1 MNKETKVEGRLR
13 RLSAAALLALALC
26 ASGCSLLGGDG
37 PSDDDM
43 EAMEQ
48 AEEQIQACEEEFL
61 EDGYVPAD
69 RREDAAEAV
78 GELAEELMDDGILS
92 DYAVSGANVWLQYE
106 SGLQLVYVPRTAG
119 TDSASLEA
127 SYEIVTCQPYR
138 DDYPA
143 ELAEE
148 MELPDAAAELL
159 EQQSEEWEFRDNW
172 DMERVSLNHLEDLGE
187 NQFILWHGHGG
198 WTEETHSFLATGEE
212 FDEDE
217 YREGGS
223 YYEDF
228 QEGRLFKCT
237 DGRVAVGADYF
248 EEYLGSLDGSFV
260 YLAACESGKD
270 DTLAEAFLDKGA
282 EAVVANSDTI
292 LTVYNTRMLYE
303 TVNGLCQREPDTG
316 LYYSL
321 EEALDRAASVWGASD
336 AEQFGGMGARPEIF
350 GGNHA
355 RAFCLEGAEAQPE
368 TDTPETAAPETTAP
382 ETQPA
387 ADAETVLQEYADSLT
402 CLYGDGAIY
411 TSYFVKEAGESGYP
425 TIRYSFAGSFP
436 LEPLGTLLLDFD
448 RDGTQELLVVDVNPD
463 YTLCLKMYEAV
474 EGTAQC
480 VSQCNLAATV
490 VGQSE
495 SGYLDCVYYEQN
507 GRTVIGFE
515 ERSVHRHIADGVLI
529 RFTAVAYDGASLT
542 VLGSPEYM
550 GSDGMDY
557 GFTEE
562 MAALGIPVDFSEV
575 FGGRSIFA
583 YLPSPVVFS
592 SSHTTCTWE
601 MDEWLDFYMTW
612 SRENTSETVEASV
625 IEFR

>member
-228 QEGRLFKCT
+228 QEGRLFK
-237 DGRVAVGADYF
+237 
-248 EEYLGSLDGSFV
+248 
-260 YLAACESGKD
+260 
-270 DTLAEAFLDKGA
+270 
-282 EAVVANSDTI
+282 
-292 LTVYNTRMLYE
+292 
-303 TVNGLCQREPDTG
+303 
-316 LYYSL
+316 
-321 EEALDRAASVWGASD
+321 
-336 AEQFGGMGARPEIF
+336 
-350 GGNHA
+350 
-355 RAFCLEGAEAQPE
+355 
-368 TDTPETAAPETTAP
+368 
-382 ETQPA
+382 
-387 ADAETVLQEYADSLT
+387 
-402 CLYGDGAIY
+402 
-411 TSYFVKEAGESGYP
+411 
-425 TIRYSFAGSFP
+425 
-436 LEPLGTLLLDFD
+436 
-448 RDGTQELLVVDVNPD
+448 
-463 YTLCLKMYEAV
+463 
-474 EGTAQC
+474 
-480 VSQCNLAATV
+480 
-490 VGQSE
+490 
-495 SGYLDCVYYEQN
+495 
-507 GRTVIGFE
+507 
-515 ERSVHRHIADGVLI
+515 
-529 RFTAVAYDGASLT
+529 
-542 VLGSPEYM
+542 
-550 GSDGMDY
+550 
-557 GFTEE
+557 
-562 MAALGIPVDFSEV
+562 
-575 FGGRSIFA
+575 
-583 YLPSPVVFS
+583 
-592 SSHTTCTWE
+592 
-601 MDEWLDFYMTW
+601 
-612 SRENTSETVEASV
+612 
-625 IEFR
+625 